1 MSIWCSLFGHNYS
14 VTSTYGNYAF
24 CSKCGAPLTIK
35 EPHILVPGERR
46 WIKGKLMEMNEL
58 NMLEEVEQDDRKI
71 LTEDSV
77 TKETTKE
84 NNEFSTRASNG
95 ADEKKSLQESR
106 Q

>member
-46 WIKGKLMEMNEL
+46 WINGKLMEMNEL

-84 NNEFSTRASNG
+84 NYEFSTRASNG